1 VRAIVSLLVLTAAC
15 RGAPTASPVSVVD
28 FIKEATWAER
38 RPPTYS
44 VENSTAGG
52 TTLAAIAGPVPG
64 RLTWT
69 LPMPRGARFRAR
81 VAAMDA
87 PVGIRIGI
95 SDERVYE
102 RLFDTTITPGADWTA
117 IDVDLGEY
125 AGWKLSLFYRPD
137 AVRWRLVLSADAI
150 GGVPARIAWGTPEIV
165 AGRTDVLEY
174 NARRVRL
181 TRSGA
186 P

>member
-1 VRAIVSLLVLTAAC
+1 M
-15 RGAPTASPVSVVD
+15 PVVD

-44 VENSTAGG
+44 VESSAAGG
-52 TTLAAIAGPVPG
+52 SALPAIVGPVPG

-69 LPMPRGARFRAR
+69 LLMPRGARFRAR
-81 VAAMDA
+81 VAALDA
-87 PVGIRIGI
+87 PVGVRIGI

-102 RLFDTTITPGADWTA
+102 RVFEATIAPGAAWTA
-117 IDVDLGEY
+117 LDVDLGAY

-137 AVRWRLVLSADAI
+137 QVRWRLVLSADAI
-150 GGVPARIAWGTPEIV
+150 GGVPARIAWGTPEI
-165 AGRTDVLEY
+165 AAARADALEY
-174 NARRVRL
+174 AERRVRL